1 MHIDETRHVCTSIMS
16 PLSFIERSADVFREN
31 KDAVVYG
38 NHRLTYAQFG
48 ARINRLASALLG
60 AGLEPGDRV
69 AVLLPNIPPMLE
81 AHFGIPLAGGVIV
94 PINFRLA
101 PAEIAYILNHSGA
114 SFLIAD
120 TEFAELVRPVIHE
133 LETVEH
139 IINVDDEP
147 GHEPLPGPTYE
158 EFIHTGTPDPLP
170 WSIQDEM
177 ENIAINYTSGTTGKP
192 KGVVFSH
199 RGAYINAIG
208 EGLTTSLTPDSVY
221 LWTLPM
227 FHCNGWCFTWGV
239 TALGAT
245 NVCFRKFEPKAAWE
259 IIEKEN
265 VTHFNGAPVV
275 LIGMVNEP
283 TRPQKLDRPLT
294 VTTAGAPPSPTLIE
308 HMSELGA
315 KIIHVYGLTE
325 TYGPFTVC
333 EHQPGWSE
341 LSPHAQG
348 VLLARQG
355 VRFITG
361 DGLRVVT
368 ENMEDVH
375 PDGEQLGE
383 VVMQGNMVMKG
394 YYDDPEA
401 TAAAFRGGW
410 FHSGDV
416 AVRHPDG
423 YIELRDRSK
432 DVIIT
437 GGENVSSIEVEQC
450 IYRNPSVLECAVVG
464 APHEKWGETPKA
476 FVTLKEGHHLSEQE
490 IIDFC
495 REHMAHFK
503 CPSSVEFIALPKTST
518 GKIQKFKLR
527 EKVWAG
533 HEKMIQGN

>member
-1 MHIDETRHVCTSIMS
+1 MHIDETEHVCKSIMS
-16 PLSFIERSADVFREN
+16 PLSFIERSADVFRDN
-31 KDAVVYG
+31 KDAIIYG
-38 NHRLTYAQFG
+38 DQRTSYAVFG
-48 ARINRLASALLG
+48 ARVNRLASALIE
-60 AGLEPGDRV
+60 AGLQKGGRV
-69 AVLLPNIPPMLE
+69 AVLLPNIPAMLE

-94 PINFRLA
+94 PINYRLA

-114 SFLIAD
+114 HFLIAD
-120 TEFAELVRPVIHE
+120 TEFAELVRPVIHD

-147 GHEPLPGPTYE
+147 GHEPLPGPDYE
-158 EFIHTGTPDPLP
+158 DFINTGEPDRLP
-170 WSIQDEM
+170 WSIEDEM

-199 RGAYINAIG
+199 RGAYLNSLG

-227 FHCNGWCFTWGV
+227 FHCNGWCFTWGG
-239 TALGAT
+239 TAIGAT
-245 NVCFRKFEPKAAWE
+245 HVCQRKFDPADAWAIVE
-259 IIEKEN
+259 EHK

-275 LIGMVNEP
+275 LIGMVNDP
-283 TRPQKLDRPLT
+283 SRPNHLDRPLT

-333 EHQPGWSE
+333 EYQPDWKDLPAAE
-341 LSPHAQG
+341 QG
-348 VLLARQG
+348 KLLARQG
-355 VRFITG
+355 VSFVMG
-361 DGLRVVT
+361 DGLRVVD
-368 ENMEDVH
+368 EHMHDV
-375 PDGEQLGE
+375 PDDGEALGE

-401 TAAAFRGGW
+401 TATAFRGGW

-450 IYRNPSVLECAVVG
+450 IYRHTSVLECAVVG
-464 APHEKWGETPKA
+464 APHEKWGETPVA
-476 FVTLKEGHHLSEQE
+476 FVTTKEGHHLSQQE
-490 IIDFC
+490 LIDFC

-503 CPSSVEFIALPKTST
+503 CPSAVEFVALPKTST

-527 EKVWAG
+527 EQVWAG
-533 HEKMIQGN
+533 HDKMIQGN